1 MNKCKFCNYEL
12 NNLELEY
19 HNTICLYYVYNV
31 KYGEIEHNR
40 LNNNELKL
48 ICEILNLF
56 NLHTYSINSEF
67 NIDIL
72 IKKLKLKFLITQN
85 NYIPII
91 MDELKSHSYNIIN
104 YDEILLLIEYVI
116 RYSKNN
122 ILNVLNA
129 YKICY
134 NNLH

>member
-91 MDELKSHSYNIIN
+91 MDELKSRSYSIIN

>member
-72 IKKLKLKFLITQN
+72 IKSVSRT
-85 NYIPII
+85 
-91 MDELKSHSYNIIN
+91 
-104 YDEILLLIEYVI
+104 
-116 RYSKNN
+116 KNEQY
-122 ILNVLNA
+122 LYYEKAL
-129 YKICY
+129 
-134 NNLH
+134 

>member
-31 KYGEIEHNR
+31 KYGKIEHNR